1 MSSQPLHLLLLL
13 LILAC
18 LASPFLSDATSSPA
32 QTDTSAPPPP
42 PVVTEQDLFASIHA
56 LENQLRA
63 QRQALSALQDARA
76 RSDRAAAAAASAV
89 GQPAK
94 DSEQACAIEEGDGQQ
109 GECASP
115 DEQLKLVGSRVL
127 GYRVK
132 AAAWLPWAVSHAS
145 IYVCVAG
152 DDGALH
158 VYSRTGLFKASY
170 PLPSCD
176 PTSIDVSGS
185 KTDVVAFIAVGCA
198 DASFV
203 IISIS
208 GPPSRSQP
216 RFSAGTQA
224 AFAAADVSRLP
235 PDTWA
240 PTLSVI
246 SHTPPLSSSN
256 PPPPPLYIPDD
267 FYPAPP
273 PSPPDTIKQIVA
285 VHRQRIPSFLYVT
298 AGGRIMV
305 ASRNGTLVAGGR
317 VPDSHLPIASA
328 LYLSHSFV
336 LLATQQGPVIWDFR
350 VMSIVSSCTETVLED
365 VPVALEKNIDS
376 DLRQETRQVRRPFTR
391 SLITVTQE
399 ATAADSRYVHALD
412 SRSFVLTFSV
422 KIERSRVKCH
432 LLNEI
437 PGALPSP
444 PPLPS
449 LTGLR
454 GGFAATCANH
464 VNIFRTIGEGTGA
477 ALEIQM
483 PIRSSQASSSGSR
496 SPAHAS
502 HLSVGDGAYV
512 LATFAADGTLTMY
525 QVCVDLFR
533 VFLYA
538 FSNLMSVTELLAPPP
553 FRQRCCHWFLCMDL
567 GFFHCATAPLHAAF
581 L

>member
-1 MSSQPLHLLLLL
+1 MSQLPLLLLL
-13 LILAC
+13 LLAYF
-18 LASPFLSDATSSPA
+18 ASPSLSDATPSPA
-32 QTDTSAPPPP
+32 QTETPAPPPP
-42 PVVTEQDLFASIHA
+42 PVVTEQDLFANIHA

-76 RSDRAAAAAASAV
+76 RSDRAAASAASAA
-89 GQPAK
+89 GQTVK
-94 DSEQACAIEEGDGQQ
+94 DSEQACAIEDGDGQK

-145 IYVCVAG
+145 LYVCVAG

-158 VYSRTGLFKASY
+158 VYSRTGLLKTTY
-170 PLPSCD
+170 PLPGCD

-185 KTDVVAFIAVGCA
+185 KTDVVAFVAVGCA

-203 IISIS
+203 VISIS

-246 SHTPPLSSSN
+246 SHIPPLSPST

-267 FYPAPP
+267 FYAAPP
-273 PSPPDTIKQIVA
+273 PSPPDAIKHVLA

-298 AGGRIMV
+298 AGGRILV
-305 ASRNGTLVAGGR
+305 ASRNGTLVGAGR
-317 VPDSHLPIASA
+317 VAESHLPIASA
-328 LYLSHSFV
+328 LYLAHSFV

-350 VMSIVSSCTETVLED
+350 IMSVVSSCTESVLED
-365 VPVALEKNIDS
+365 VPVALDKNMDS
-376 DLRQETRQVRRPFTR
+376 EHRQETRQVRRPFTR
-391 SLITVTQE
+391 SLITATQE
-399 ATAADSRYVHALD
+399 TTAADSRYVHALD

-444 PPLPS
+444 PPPPS

-454 GGFAATCANH
+454 GGFVATTANH
-464 VNIFRTIGEGTGA
+464 VNIFRASAEGAGGSGV

-483 PIRSSQASSSGSR
+483 PVRSSQASSSSGAP
-496 SPAHAS
+496 SPALTS
-502 HLSVGDGAYV
+502 HLSVSDGAYV

-525 QVCVDLFR
+525 QVSVYLFR
-533 VFLYA
+533 VF
-538 FSNLMSVTELLAPPP
+538 V
-553 FRQRCCHWFLCMDL
+553 
-567 GFFHCATAPLHAAF
+567 
-581 L
+581 